1 MPSETRYSSGIRVR
15 VARVLIIDDEAA
27 LGEMLGRFFSDEFDV
42 TVTTRPSDAVKWLSS
57 DRWYDVVLCDV
68 MMPGMTGLEVYER
81 VREVRPDLADRIV
94 FMTGGIVQAELQA
107 ALDRLP
113 NLVLQKPFDLASLRE
128 LIGRRVR
135 IEPLAP
141 AASG

>member
-27 LGEMLGRFFSDEFDV
+27 LGEMLRRFFSDEFDV